1 MQEVHSTVHPPEN
14 TLRSC
19 LKGEPMPDPQ
29 ADLEP
34 NLEPNLEPPPAP
46 NLEREVSASLLRLR
60 MRAPFFATLALYTRF
75 RPSLEL
81 PTAATDGL
89 DVFYN
94 PNFMAKLPPIQF
106 DAVLLHEVLHAALV
120 HVPRRGARDA
130 KGWNI
135 AADVVVNGILIQNGF
150 ELPEG
155 TIRDETLEH
164 YSVEEVYALLPRQ
177 EQQHDLS
184 NPDLMDGPPSDADGG
199 KSEGGPGAGQPNRPR
214 PNEGQLSEAA
224 KRNLEEHWKR
234 ATQQA
239 SVVARGANKGSMPAG
254 LERLVGRVQSP
265 QLDWRTLL
273 WRYLVRTP
281 TDFEE
286 FDRRFVGRGYYL
298 ESLSGESVRV
308 FVCVDTSGSVD
319 DGQTQAF
326 LNEVRGIMRA
336 YPHVRV
342 SLYYAD
348 ASVYGPHELASDGEF
363 PAPQGGGG
371 TDFRPFF
378 EAVQSRLEAHQ
389 QSVIVYLTDGFGDFP
404 EDAPGTPTLWVV
416 TPGGLDA
423 EHFPFGETTPLL
435 LD

>member
-1 MQEVHSTVHPPEN
+1 MSDSQPNPEANFEPKPEPQIITV
-14 TLRSC
+14 
-19 LKGEPMPDPQ
+19 
-29 ADLEP
+29 
-34 NLEPNLEPPPAP
+34 P
-46 NLEREVSASLLRLR
+46 NLEREVSSSLLRLR

-75 RPSLEL
+75 RANLEL
-81 PTAATDGL
+81 PTAATDGM

-94 PNFMAKLPPIQF
+94 PIFMSRLPQIQF

-135 AADVVVNGILIQNGF
+135 AADVVVNGILMQNGF

-177 EQQHDLS
+177 EQQHELS
-184 NPDLMDGPPSDADGG
+184 NPDLMDGPPSDAEGED
-199 KSEGGPGAGQPNRPR
+199 SEGGSGSPGSGKQKRPR
-214 PNEGQLSEAA
+214 PNEGQLSEQA
-224 KRNLEEHWKR
+224 KRKMEEHWKR

-239 SVVARGANKGSMPAG
+239 SVVARGSSKGNMPAG
-254 LERLVGRVQSP
+254 LERLLGQVQAP
-265 QLDWRTLL
+265 KLDWRTLL

-319 DGQTQAF
+319 DGQVQAF
-326 LNEVRGIMRA
+326 LGEVRGIMRA
-336 YPHVRV
+336 YLHVQAD
-342 SLYYAD
+342 LYYAD
-348 ASVYGPHELASDGEF
+348 ADVYGPHELSRDGDF

-378 EAVQSRLEAHQ
+378 EAVESRLEPHQ

-404 EDAPGTPTLWVV
+404 EDAPRAPTLWVV
-416 TPGGLDA
+416 TPGGLDR
-423 EHFPFGETTPLL
+423 EQFPFGEVAPLL